1 MYLILE
7 DVPVGSVITV
17 GWGAVERGEVYN
29 VEEDIKNDRPGVD
42 YVDANGML
50 RWCYLSQ
57 ITSVSRPDGV

>member
-1 MYLILE
+1 MYLILD

-17 GWGAVERGEVYN
+17 GWSAVDRGVVSA

-42 YVDANGML
+42 YTDANGMS

-57 ITSVSRPDGV
+57 ITSVSRRDGV